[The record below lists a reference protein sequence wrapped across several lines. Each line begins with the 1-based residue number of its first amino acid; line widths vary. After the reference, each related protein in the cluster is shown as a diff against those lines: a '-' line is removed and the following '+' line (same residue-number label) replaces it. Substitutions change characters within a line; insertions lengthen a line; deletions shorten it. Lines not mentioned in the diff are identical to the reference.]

1 MNFSEILASIQRKGD
16 EVWTVDSDESWTQ
29 GRSLYGGLQGVMLLA
44 AMQDLAAGLALRT
57 LQVSFLAPVPAGATE
72 VRARILRRG
81 ANTVHAEARIVSG
94 EQVLCQALGIFGAAR
109 SSQAQHAA
117 QAWPRDGRTVAELP
131 FMPALMPGFMRH
143 FGLRWLQGP
152 LPGSGSNETRTLLDV
167 SLRDSGGSTPLHL
180 PLFADVTPPMALA
193 FLDGP
198 APGSSMTW
206 MLEVYDHDAVSWGLK
221 RWIVEAEVLA
231 AQDGYTTQSTAI
243 RGADGRLI
251 ALGRQSMVIFG

>member
-1 MNFSEILASIQRKGD
+1 MNFSEILASIQRVTD
-16 EVWTVDSDESWTQ
+16 DTWTAASDESWTQ
-29 GRSLYGGLQGVMLLA
+29 GRSLYGGLQGVMLVA

-57 LQVSFLAPVPAGATE
+57 LQISFLAPVPPGTTE

-109 SSQAQHAA
+109 SSQARHTAEP
-117 QAWPRDGRTVAELP
+117 WPRDGRAVPELP

-152 LPGSGSNETRTLLDV
+152 LPGSGSSETRTLLDV
-167 SLRDSGGSTPLHL
+167 SLRDTGASTPLHL
-180 PLFADVTPPMALA
+180 PLFADVAPPMALA

-206 MLEVYDHDAVSWGLK
+206 MLEVYDHDTAGWGVK
-221 RWIVEAEVLA
+221 RWTIEAEVLA

-243 RGADGRLI
+243 RGPDGRLI